1 MVMNFAIPY
10 ETHRIP
16 LTETVCLRIVYA
28 ELEGSVKHIWHKYH
42 LLFYSSYSY
51 VANNLWVCDKSD
63 YDSKH

>member
-1 MVMNFAIPY
+1 MNFAIPY

-28 ELEGSVKHIWHKYH
+28 ELEGSVKHIWHKHH
-42 LLFYSSYSY
+42 LLFCSSY
-51 VANNLWVCDKSD
+51 NLWFCDKSD